1 VGDSLIVVVGIEL
14 VSGGVFWQVRSVIN
28 FFFKIGGG
36 VRVFEFF
43 FLNFFVIIVINFL
56 FFSWDFLWL
65 V

>member
-1 VGDSLIVVVGIEL
+1 
-14 VSGGVFWQVRSVIN
+14 VFWQVRSVIN

>member
-1 VGDSLIVVVGIEL
+1 MGDSLIVVVGIEL